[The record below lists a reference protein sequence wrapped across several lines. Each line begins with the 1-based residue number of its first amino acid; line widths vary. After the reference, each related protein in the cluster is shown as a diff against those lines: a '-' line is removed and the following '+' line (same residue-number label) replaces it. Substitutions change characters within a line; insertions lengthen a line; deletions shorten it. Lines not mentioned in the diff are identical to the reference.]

1 MASFRKRNNL
11 WQVQVRN
18 KHVGSISKS
27 FHKKS
32 EAQKWAKE
40 QEVLMQSGQW
50 SRVNE
55 SSFTLHDLITK
66 YKNEITPKK
75 RGYEVEDR
83 RLRRLLRE
91 KEIMKVPFERLLPPI
106 LASFRD
112 RRLKDGVR
120 AC

>member
-11 WQVQVRN
+11 WQAQVRS

-55 SSFTLHDLITK
+55 SSFTLDDLMTK
-66 YKNEITPKK
+66 YKHEITPKK

-83 RLRRLLRE
+83 RLRRLLRKKIDFE
-91 KEIMKVPFERLLPPI
+91 SPFEKTPPPYSCI
-106 LASFRD
+106 LQR
-112 RRLKDGVR
+112 
-120 AC
+120 

>member
-1 MASFRKRNNL
+1 MASFRKRSNL
-11 WQVQVRN
+11 WQAQVRC

-55 SSFTLHDLITK
+55 SSFTLDDLITK

-75 RGYEVEDR
+75 RGHEVEDR
-83 RLRRLLRE
+83 RLRRLLKE
-91 KEIMKVPFERLLPPI
+91 KEIMKVPLKRLPPLFLDPLEI
-106 LASFRD
+106 ED
-112 RRLKDGVR
+112 
-120 AC
+120 

>member
-1 MASFRKRNNL
+1 MASTSKK
-11 WQVQVRN
+11 

-27 FHKKS
+27 FHIKS

-50 SRVNE
+50 SRGNE

-66 YKNEITPKK
+66 YKNEIIPKK
-75 RGYEVEDR
+75 RGHEVEDR

-91 KEIMKVPFERLLPPI
+91 KEIMKVPLERLLPLFLPPSEI
-106 LASFRD
+106 ED
-112 RRLKDGVR
+112 
-120 AC
+120 